1 MPFFL
6 YWKHSAWHI
15 VQAQHMLVNKKWGG
29 KIGRKD
35 GKKEKMIEKGREVH
49 KMK

>member
-1 MPFFL
+1 MA
-6 YWKHSAWHI
+6 YSSGATYVSEQK
-15 VQAQHMLVNKKWGG
+15 VGG

-35 GKKEKMIEKGREVH
+35 GKKEEMIEKGREVH